1 MVAWDTIVFGSV
13 TVLDLIIFFFTVV
26 LLLLIAKA
34 VSIYLKRALTDRID
48 REELDKLVKLVQIL
62 IIGIGIWISLPSFD
76 IDVGQLLVI
85 GGTAGLIIAF
95 ASQKIVSNLGSGVF
109 LLIERPVKIGDTINV
124 GGTLGTVH
132 QIRVLSTII
141 KTFEGVYV
149 RIPNETIFNSAI
161 TNFTVN
167 PARRFEYMVRIAYGA
182 DSAAAIRAIRELLA
196 GHPFVLKNPAPAV
209 YVDSLADSGVDI
221 VIRIWAP
228 SKVWW
233 SVRTEM
239 LLEIKQLLDR
249 MGIEIPFPQRVI
261 TFAKKKLYEE
271 LDTGGEVPAAG
282 DRS

>member
-1 MVAWDTIVFGSV
+1 MVAWDTVVYGSV

-26 LLLLIAKA
+26 LLLIIAKV
-34 VSIYLKRALTDRID
+34 VSIYLKRALSDRVD
-48 REELDKLVKLVQIL
+48 REELDKLVKLVQVA

-76 IDVGQLLVI
+76 IEVGQLLVI

-109 LLIERPVKIGDTINV
+109 LLIERPVKIGDTVNV
-124 GGTLGTVH
+124 GETFGTVH

-161 TNFTVN
+161 TNFTAN
-167 PARRFEYMVRIAYGA
+167 PARRFEYRVSISYSA
-182 DSAAAIRAIRELLA
+182 DSGAAIRAIRELLA
-196 GHPFVLKNPAPAV
+196 SHPFVLKNPAPSV

-221 VIRIWAP
+221 VIRVWAP

-239 LLEIKQLLDR
+239 LQEIKQLLDR

-261 TFAKKKLYEE
+261 TFAKKRMHDEP
-271 LDTGGEVPAAG
+271 DSGGEVPAAG